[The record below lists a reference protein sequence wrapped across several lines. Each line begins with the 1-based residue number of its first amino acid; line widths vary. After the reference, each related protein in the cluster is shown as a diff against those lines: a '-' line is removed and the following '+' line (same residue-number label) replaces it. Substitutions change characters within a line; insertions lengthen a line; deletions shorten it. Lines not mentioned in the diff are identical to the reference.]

1 MQGSRNM
8 AQKSPNKHPVFFVMV
23 FLLIL
28 FAVFVGYQAL
38 MTVFIPQR
46 SSKSAT
52 PESKDSITP
61 TATRA
66 PIPPL
71 TQITP
76 KFDKVVKI
84 AVTPNGFVPS
94 YASMNVADLIT
105 FENTDLVKH
114 TLTVADK
121 TLVVL
126 VDGMTA
132 YRFAA
137 TGTYTVKDSEKN
149 YTLSLTV
156 R

>member
-28 FAVFVGYQAL
+28 LAVFVGYQAL
-38 MTVFIPQR
+38 MTVQIPQLT
-46 SSKSAT
+46 SKST
-52 PESKDSITP
+52 PAGTKDIAPP

-71 TQITP
+71 SQLTP
-76 KFDKVVKI
+76 TYDKVVKI
-84 AVTPNGFVPS
+84 SITPNGFVPS
-94 YASMNVADLIT
+94 TASMNVADLIT

-121 TLVVL
+121 SLVVL

-132 YRFAA
+132 YRFEAP
-137 TGTYTVKDSEKN
+137 GTYTVKDAETN